1 MSKSSVW
8 WERAQEY
15 RSLAQEASNPSK
27 RASYL
32 TLAENCGRVAR
43 RLEELEAIVAEG
55 AQTVPVRAELDSP

>member
-1 MSKSSVW
+1 M
-8 WERAQEY
+8 
-15 RSLAQEASNPSK
+15 
-27 RASYL
+27 